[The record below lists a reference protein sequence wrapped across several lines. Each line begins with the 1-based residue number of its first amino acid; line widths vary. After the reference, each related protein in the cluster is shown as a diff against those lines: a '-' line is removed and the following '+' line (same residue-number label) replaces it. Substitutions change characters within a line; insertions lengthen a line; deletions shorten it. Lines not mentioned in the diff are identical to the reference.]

1 MARNDILAL
10 VYEVLQGLRK
20 WLQHGADGEPPTA
33 GRLMAAPSVESL
45 LSKVVDPMIELTGAA
60 SPPAD
65 SVRPFEVLRCVLQA
79 LVTEAWIAW
88 LRKAFARELERSLEE
103 FLRHLAH
110 NRTVC
115 DDWRDDVDGGVVLY
129 DFFRP
134 NLLDPYRTAW
144 SKWNADVRLIG
155 FLTSRLQELDEAAT
169 TKGRPS

>member
-79 LVTEAWIAW
+79 LVTEAWITW
-88 LRKAFARELERSLEE
+88 LRKA
-103 FLRHLAH
+103 
-110 NRTVC
+110 
-115 DDWRDDVDGGVVLY
+115 
-129 DFFRP
+129 
-134 NLLDPYRTAW
+134 
-144 SKWNADVRLIG
+144 
-155 FLTSRLQELDEAAT
+155 
-169 TKGRPS
+169 